1 MGMRILAK
9 TLDEELHRIHR
20 TILETRSDLVFYS
33 SHRPD
38 AVKLE
43 RATIALPYLEGILE
57 TKRAQREA
65 VISAVEA
72 APLGSRVIHNNGW
85 SGVLSEGERL
95 PGQVRV
101 IIDNYP
107 DANQSAHSKG
117 LMLL

>member
-1 MGMRILAK
+1 MSILAK
-9 TLDEELHRIHR
+9 TLDEELHRIYR
-20 TILETRSDLVFYS
+20 SVLETRSDLVFYS

-43 RATIALPYLEGILE
+43 RAVSALPYLEDVLE

-95 PGQVRV
+95 SEQVRV

-107 DANQSAHSKG
+107 DVNQAAHSNG